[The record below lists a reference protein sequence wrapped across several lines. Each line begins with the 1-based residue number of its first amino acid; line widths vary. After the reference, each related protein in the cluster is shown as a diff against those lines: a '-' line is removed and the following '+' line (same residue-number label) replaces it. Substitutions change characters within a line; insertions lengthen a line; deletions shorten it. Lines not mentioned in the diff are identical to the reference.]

1 MEDAVSLQSNHED
14 IIAGVQ
20 SQFITKPM
28 KTDGENY
35 HSGGFYGHVSYS
47 TLFDDPALN
56 VRLPGTR
63 NYPLQDLMEEK
74 NTRLYERIVSLSK
87 MSLDFY
93 EKNHPGERYE
103 FDSLKDVKSKPIL
116 GITYFIIFLAKNL
129 GVDGCPSGTFKARV
143 NCLMSSIKVQ
153 ECELID

>member
-1 MEDAVSLQSNHED
+1 MVKT
-14 IIAGVQ
+14 
-20 SQFITKPM
+20 ITA
-28 KTDGENY
+28 E
-35 HSGGFYGHVSYS
+35 
-47 TLFDDPALN
+47 

-103 FDSLKDVKSKPIL
+103 FDTLKDVKSKPIL